1 MAIATA
7 QDLITKAL
15 QQLRVYSSVETPLD
29 ADFQLGLDILNTMLD
44 SWSNENLFCYCI
56 QEQSFPLVVGQ
67 NQYTIG
73 LASLHPNVV
82 GTRPLKIIEG
92 PVSAYIMDENQNR
105 YPVQVIDR
113 NRWNMIGLLTNTS
126 NIPDTLFY
134 DPQFPLGI
142 INVFPTPNES
152 NTLYFDSYL
161 QFSDFSSLT
170 STISLPP
177 GYVAAIIPNLAIW
190 LSTYFKSSKLDPV
203 ISGLASDSKAA
214 IKRTNARVLKATY
227 DPEIVSRAS
236 PTYNI
241 YRDSTAGR

>member
-1 MAIATA
+1 MSVTTA
-7 QDLITKAL
+7 QDLITKSL
-15 QQLRVYSSVETPLD
+15 QQLRVYSSVETPLA
-29 ADFQLGLDILNTMLD
+29 ADFQLGLDMLNAMLD

-73 LASLHPNVV
+73 PAALNPNVV

-92 PVSAYIMDENQNR
+92 PVGAYIMDANENR
-105 YPVQVIDR
+105 YPVEVIDR

-142 INVFPTPNES
+142 INVFPTPNQS
-152 NTLYFDSYL
+152 NTLFFDSYQ
-161 QFSDFSSLT
+161 QFSDFAQLT
-170 STISLPP
+170 STITLPP
-177 GYVAAIIPNLAIW
+177 GYVAAIIPNLSIY
-190 LSTYFKSSKLDPV
+190 LKPFFKTAV
-203 ISGLASDSKAA
+203 IDKEIVGLASDCRAA